1 MAETQ
6 ANAISLIKAWFDKA
20 DKWQKDLFCQIWQG
34 NEDVEKLT
42 TRAFSLAKAEY
53 LEENSRF
60 APSTT
65 FPTTVEFSNGSN
77 CPVILKSISEVQ
89 GVGALSPTRPLEF
102 GNNLTIVYGEN
113 GCGKSSYVRILKSA
127 VSPKNANAILGN
139 VYEPNCPSPQA
150 ILTYSDD
157 GEEHLIHWK
166 PSMNS
171 TCPLNIYDTSV
182 AKQFAEEKNEVIYE
196 PHILS
201 ILSIMAAVYEGVK
214 TKFDELESENLGHQ
228 TPLDKAISNHKL
240 TTEFYA
246 LKTIKSYDQ
255 FMANIIWDK
264 SQQMQ
269 LSALQEGL
277 QNQDPSKQLNA
288 LKAQRELVEKQYQA
302 LIDLI
307 TNTGDSFSD
316 KYLLQRKKQI
326 DTKQEADHLIEELKN
341 VSIISKTGSDNW
353 KKMWAAAVKFSQEST
368 SNSSDTIIVDG
379 KCILC
384 QQDISEEANTRITEF
399 YRYMTSTAI
408 KQSEKAH
415 SVFENTVDQLQTIF
429 SSINIEQIESV
440 LRASSVEDD
449 IIRQIIEQY
458 KIIKSRCKWLLE
470 YTYDTKTSIPVSA
483 EIKSLLDAK
492 EKLLTDYSAR
502 IKALQDIIDNREKQI
517 NFVNDL
523 LARKWINENKLVRK
537 KHIQIQLGSSSCA
550 TNALTTVKRKLT
562 QILITDTY
570 ISRFEDEMYS
580 LDINHKIKVE
590 LIPKTEKGKAYHQ
603 VALRGAVQ
611 KNKTGEVLSEG
622 EFRVVSL
629 SAFLADL
636 SSWDK
641 VLPFIFDDPITSLD
655 QKYEEMVAKRLVKL
669 SHERQVIVF
678 THRLAF
684 AQLLFSCNEAY
695 NATHYNEE
703 GHEALKVKQVELRH
717 LPLGEPQEP
726 SYHGAKQM
734 KDALKSLKNN
744 EIILLK
750 KQFKNK
756 EYESYNDGI
765 KALCSKLRIIVEH
778 GIETDLLQSIVTRFG
793 YSVGS
798 LKVRLLYNVKEDD
811 IAVFEKM
818 MTKYSAYEHS
828 QSLER
833 PVSLPELSD
842 IEADIESLLA
852 WCKDFWSRCSSNN
865 PKK

>member
-1 MAETQ
+1 MADIQ
-6 ANAISLIKAWFDKA
+6 IDALSLLKSWFDKA

-34 NEDVEKLT
+34 NEDKEKLIG
-42 TRAFSLAKAEY
+42 RAFLLAKEEY
-53 LEENSRF
+53 LGEKSKY
-60 APSTT
+60 APTIT
-65 FPTTVEFSNGSN
+65 FPSTVEFSNASN

-127 VSPKNANAILGN
+127 VSPKNTDAIIGN
-139 VYEPNCPSPQA
+139 VYESTCPSPQA
-150 ILTYSDD
+150 LLTYCDD
-157 GEEHLIHWK
+157 GEEHQIHWK
-166 PSMNS
+166 PSMKI
-171 TCPLNIYDTSV
+171 TCPLNIYDSSI

-201 ILSIMAAVYEGVK
+201 VLSIMATVYEGVK
-214 TKFDELESENLGHQ
+214 TKLDELGSENLAQQ
-228 TPLDKAISNHKL
+228 TTLDKAISNHKSIND
-240 TTEFYA
+240 FCS
-246 LKTIKSYDQ
+246 LKTIKAYDQ
-255 FMANIIWDK
+255 FISDITWDE

-269 LSALQEGL
+269 LSTLKDGL
-277 QNQDPSKQLNA
+277 QNQDPYQH
-288 LKAQRELVEKQYQA
+288 LKSLKSQKDIVETQYQS
-302 LIDLI
+302 LINLI
-307 TNTGDSFSD
+307 TKTGNSFSE
-316 KYLLQRKKQI
+316 KYLLQRKAQI
-326 DTKQEADHLIEELKN
+326 ETKKEADKLMGELEE
-341 VSIISKTGSDNW
+341 VSILSKTGSDKW
-353 KKMWAAAVKFSQEST
+353 KEMWLAAVKFSRELT
-368 SNSSDTIIVDG
+368 SNSSNTIIIDQ
-379 KCILC
+379 KCVLC
-384 QQDISEEANTRITEF
+384 QQDIAEDANIRIAEF
-399 YRYMTSTAI
+399 YKYMTSNAI
-408 KQSEKAH
+408 KQSDDAYSAFKT
-415 SVFENTVDQLQTIF
+415 TVEQLQTIY

-440 LRASSVEDD
+440 LRASSVDD
-449 IIRQIIEQY
+449 DTIRQIIEQY
-458 KIIKSRCKWLLE
+458 KTIKSRCNWLFN
-470 YTYDTKTSIPVSA
+470 YTDDTETIIPALA
-483 EIKSLLDAK
+483 EIKDLQEAK
-492 EKLLTDYSAR
+492 DKLINDYTTR
-502 IKALQDIIDNREKQI
+502 IKSLQDIITDRDKQI
-517 NFVNDL
+517 ILVNNL
-523 LARKWINENKLVRK
+523 LANKWIYENKFMRK
-537 KHIQIQLGSSSCA
+537 RDIQVKLALSSCK
-550 TNALTTVKRKLT
+550 TNALTTTKKDLT
-562 QILITDTY
+562 RILITDTY

-580 LDINHKIKVE
+580 MDINHKIKVE

-611 KNKTGEVLSEG
+611 KKKTGEVLSEG

-655 QKYEEMVAKRLVKL
+655 QKYEETVAKRLVKL

-684 AQLLFSCNEAY
+684 AQLLFSCNESY

-703 GHEALKVKQVELRH
+703 GYEALKVKQVELRH

-734 KDALKSLKNN
+734 KDALKSLKSN
-744 EIILLK
+744 EIIQLK
-750 KQFKNK
+750 KQFKNQ
-756 EYESYNDGI
+756 EYESYNSGI

-833 PVSLPELSD
+833 PVALPELSD
-842 IEADIESLLA
+842 IEADIESLLG